1 MNPDYTI
8 YTSYRYD
15 VVPTIVGPIVPI
27 LIADFRTDRI
37 FLKNT
42 SIFTGHT
49 KLIATLFLKSVIQ
62 LNNNFILLK

>member
-27 LIADFRTDRI
+27 LKADFRTDRI
-37 FLKNT
+37 FLKKYKHFHWLHKINCDFVFK
-42 SIFTGHT
+42 IRY
-49 KLIATLFLKSVIQ
+49 SVE
-62 LNNNFILLK
+62 

>member
-8 YTSYRYD
+8 YTSYRY

-27 LIADFRTDRI
+27 LKADFRTDRI
-37 FLKNT
+37 FFKNT
-42 SIFTGHT
+42 SIFTGYT